1 MLYRTDASKRNICSH
16 IARQLFYLPIYMMIY
31 IYIRYTTKDGSVDKK
46 NYFSFFFLCLRIR
59 QLVNSV
65 WEIISP
71 FFHFWKFQRSE
82 SKINFTIRIKTG
94 NLYIYIYF
102 FFDSTIL
109 NVSLNFSTVSFYY
122 PSSRIF
128 PSSNFSHQR
137 NVLRSSS
144 STFHYMYIKRIIV
157 DYKMFYVFF
166 FCAWKC

>member
-1 MLYRTDASKRNICSH
+1 MLYRTDASKRNNICSH

-94 NLYIYIYF
+94 NLYIYIYILLLRFDDIKCIFEF
-102 FFDSTIL
+102 FNCFL
-109 NVSLNFSTVSFYY
+109 LLSLIENFSIEQFL
-122 PSSRIF
+122 SSK
-128 PSSNFSHQR
+128 
-137 NVLRSSS
+137 
-144 STFHYMYIKRIIV
+144 KRFTII
-157 DYKMFYVFF
+157 
-166 FCAWKC
+166 

>member
-1 MLYRTDASKRNICSH
+1 MHLNATIFVRISRDNCFISPYTWW
-16 IARQLFYLPIYMMIY
+16 Y

-109 NVSLNFSTVSFYY
+109 NVSLNFSTVFPFIIPHREFFHRAISLIKETFYDHLALL
-122 PSSRIF
+122 F
-128 PSSNFSHQR
+128 
-137 NVLRSSS
+137 
-144 STFHYMYIKRIIV
+144 II
-157 DYKMFYVFF
+157 
-166 FCAWKC
+166 CI